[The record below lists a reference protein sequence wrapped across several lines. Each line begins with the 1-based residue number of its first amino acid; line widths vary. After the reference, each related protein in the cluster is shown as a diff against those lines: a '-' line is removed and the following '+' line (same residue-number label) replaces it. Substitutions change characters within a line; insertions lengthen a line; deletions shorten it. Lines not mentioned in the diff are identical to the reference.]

1 MWLIVAFSCSA
12 SVKRQ
17 RSRELLRTVFVCH
30 RVPFLIPQGP
40 AMPGGEAACGGGS
53 RCKARL
59 RRFFIFFPLL
69 LSKWRSWG
77 RGGWGCNEACLIPEI
92 QDSESR
98 EPTAPSPRA
107 PAGHFLQILCNH
119 NVFRVKK
126 AFQGREP
133 HELGCGAEYKGA
145 VSPPALSASR
155 WKVSCP

>member
-1 MWLIVAFSCSA
+1 
-12 SVKRQ
+12 
-17 RSRELLRTVFVCH
+17 
-30 RVPFLIPQGP
+30 
-40 AMPGGEAACGGGS
+40 MPGGGAACGGGS

-59 RRFFIFFPLL
+59 RRIFFLFFFSPAALKVVEL
-69 LSKWRSWG
+69 
-77 RGGWGCNEACLIPEI
+77 GGGAWGCDEACLIPEI

-98 EPTAPSPRA
+98 EPTAPSPGA

-155 WKVSCP
+155 WKVSYP

>member
-1 MWLIVAFSCSA
+1 MGEGAGAKHAPDVFFFFS
-12 SVKRQ
+12 
-17 RSRELLRTVFVCH
+17 
-30 RVPFLIPQGP
+30 
-40 AMPGGEAACGGGS
+40 
-53 RCKARL
+53 
-59 RRFFIFFPLL
+59 FFPLL
-69 LSKWRSWG
+69 LSKWRSWE
-77 RGGWGCNEACLIPEI
+77 GGWGCDEACLIPEI

-98 EPTAPSPRA
+98 EPTAPSPGA

-155 WKVSCP
+155 WKVSYP